1 MKLVVQHT
9 DTISYIYDT
18 SIYMFINRQ
27 VYMDIEAYNYNDLAL
42 NVVFVYRH
50 CMLTSR
56 LICSR
61 TQSSASCTKEKGE
74 KGINKH
80 KNLFFS

>member
-9 DTISYIYDT
+9 DTLSYIYDT

-61 TQSSASCTKEKGE
+61 TQSSASCTKEKRGE
-74 KGINKH
+74 RNK
-80 KNLFFS
+80 

>member
-9 DTISYIYDT
+9 DTLSNIYDT

-42 NVVFVYRH
+42 NVVFV
-50 CMLTSR
+50 
-56 LICSR
+56 
-61 TQSSASCTKEKGE
+61 
-74 KGINKH
+74 
-80 KNLFFS
+80 